1 VNEISEA
8 WSAGT
13 VLVVSIPLTL
23 RKRLISQRLNK
34 LLKQHHKRGRGQ
46 RTFRESRAR
55 YRIAAQF
62 SRHSLEKAL
71 DAYDLHKAKP
81 ELTLW
86 QIAQQLRLS
95 VGQALNK
102 DELAK
107 GRGVDKKRILA
118 IAAHKKLAL
127 AKKIVDGVGRGVFP
141 AIATRKGLGKNHR

>member
-1 VNEISEA
+1 LPNPHFLREIGA
-8 WSAGT
+8 PIT
-13 VLVVSIPLTL
+13 KVVVALFNKVAHFNSPSQPRTIS
-23 RKRLISQRLNK
+23 RLYK
-34 LLKQHHKRGRGQ
+34 
-46 RTFRESRAR
+46 
-55 YRIAAQF
+55 F